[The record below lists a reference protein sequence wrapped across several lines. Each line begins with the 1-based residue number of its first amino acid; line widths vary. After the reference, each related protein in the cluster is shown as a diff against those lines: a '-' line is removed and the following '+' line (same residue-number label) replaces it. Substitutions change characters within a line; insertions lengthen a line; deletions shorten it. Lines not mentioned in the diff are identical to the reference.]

1 MKKVLNI
8 LVIGLV
14 ALGLSSCGSNNEGR
28 NTTSVGGGSKELKIV
43 HFDQTILGDSQKDL
57 GVSIGIKKGNAELQT
72 ALNSALA
79 SLSTETRNTLMIEA
93 TDRSSDDTSSTASTP
108 YVVPTDSSLPVLRV
122 GLECDYAPFNW
133 TETKANDYTYPIK
146 GSSDFADGYDIQVA
160 RYLAY
165 TMNYRLEIVKL
176 DWDAL
181 IPALQTGTINA
192 VIAGMT
198 DTEDRRQSIDFSDE
212 YYVSEL
218 VLIVKKDSKY
228 ASATSLNDFNGAKIV
243 SQISTVTDD
252 VIEDWVSAYGVRHLN
267 ALDTFAT
274 CAMAVQNNLAD
285 AMTAELPVANAIV
298 KGSK

>member
-14 ALGLSSCGSNNEGR
+14 ALGLSSCGGNNEGS
-28 NTTSVGGGSKELKIV
+28 NTTSVDGGSKELTII

-93 TDRSSDDTSSTASTP
+93 TDRSSGDTSSTASTP